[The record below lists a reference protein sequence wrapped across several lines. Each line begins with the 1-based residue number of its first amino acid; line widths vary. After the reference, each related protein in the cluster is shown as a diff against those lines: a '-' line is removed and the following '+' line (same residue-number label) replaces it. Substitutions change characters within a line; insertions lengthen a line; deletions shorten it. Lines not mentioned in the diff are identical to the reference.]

1 MMFNDDLY
9 IIILSERFLHFVLLM
24 NSSSSGTTSTSL
36 VSPSGSLSPL
46 PQPSSS
52 EARARS
58 IKESIEIEAKQA
70 LASMKDG
77 TDTSCLH
84 PVCNDDDV

>member
-1 MMFNDDLY
+1 
-9 IIILSERFLHFVLLM
+9 M

-52 EARARS
+52 SSVAAAEARARS
-58 IKESIEIEAKQA
+58 IKESIAIEAKQA

-84 PVCNDDDV
+84 PVCCLNDDDSQ